1 MPIKVNSN
9 GKVITKEGKIS
20 CECCELFE
28 MRILYDWS
36 GTNQIDLD
44 TGTTAFGAT
53 VGYACG
59 SGNQYI
65 AWISGDDTS
74 QNGFESVDVRV
85 DAAKADGLWTSSYN
99 ISCAAG
105 WYEPVGGSGSYTLR
119 VTYKGDT
126 KSLLSSAGSQ
136 DDCATY
142 PSRTV
147 TVYSSQQSDGTYF
160 EIL

>member
-1 MPIKVNSN
+1 MSIKVNSN
-9 GKVITKEGKIS
+9 GKVITREGKIS

-28 MRILYDWS
+28 MRIVYDWS
-36 GTNQIDLD
+36 GTDQYDLD

-53 VGYACG
+53 VGYDCG
-59 SGNQYI
+59 DGNEYI

-85 DAAKADGLWTSSYN
+85 DKAKADELWTSSYN

-105 WYEPVGGSGSYTLR
+105 WYAYANGSGPYTLS

-126 KSLLSSAGSQ
+126 KSLSSSAGYQ

-142 PSRTV
+142 PSRVV
-147 TVYSSQQSDGTYF
+147 TVYSSQQLDGTYF